1 MREAALGLAAVLALA
16 GCQALGMKDDS
27 SVELERNF
35 QDSDRKVREHRT
47 FSALAEMET
56 ALAGYLKHEKR
67 IPERLDELIPKY
79 MAEIPSID
87 LGTGNHRETKAVKY
101 YPSDILRDGQIDGTR
116 IRDTGRWGYV
126 FNERQVVVF
135 VDCTH
140 PSSRGKAWYQEKGTP

>member
-67 IPERLDELIPKY
+67 IPERLDELIVALARLDDSF
-79 MAEIPSID
+79 AE
-87 LGTGNHRETKAVKY
+87 
-101 YPSDILRDGQIDGTR
+101 GQIGEAEYRRRRAATKQQLTR
-116 IRDTGRWGYV
+116 LMRGR
-126 FNERQVVVF
+126 
-135 VDCTH
+135 
-140 PSSRGKAWYQEKGTP
+140 